1 MIFSSL
7 LSEVELSD
15 LEQVA
20 AAVEEE
26 EEEEAWTVFVFVVS
40 IDVVVQQVQEVGPLM
55 VGAVVAVDQ
64 VDNLLLLEYDHETYQ
79 VLVFVFRVEIM
90 IELY

>member
-1 MIFSSL
+1 M
-7 LSEVELSD
+7 
-15 LEQVA
+15 VA
-20 AAVEEE
+20 A
-26 EEEEAWTVFVFVVS
+26 VV
-40 IDVVVQQVQEVGPLM
+40 
-55 VGAVVAVDQ
+55 VDQ